1 MKQGRHPLV
10 VGLLGAIG
18 AMFDRQVNALAIRQQ
33 LLPVAPSEVNY
44 FGVPDSRRHNRG
56 GTAAAKRAAR
66 KRRNVIRNR
75 RAHRG

>member
-10 VGLLGAIG
+10 LGLLASFGALATRLIG
-18 AMFDRQVNALAIRQQ
+18 AGVPVLAVDAKFDRLLAAGRTISY
-33 LLPVAPSEVNY
+33 PGY
-44 FGVPDSRRHNRG
+44 GSR

>member
-10 VGLLGAIG
+10 LGLLGAIG
-18 AMFDRQVNALAIRQQ
+18 FAASLRAG
-33 LLPVAPSEVNY
+33 LPLVLNPNEVNY
-44 FGVPDSRRHNRG
+44 FGVPDSRQHDRG